1 MQPGT
6 SRNTKRFAP
15 YEIRAPLGRG
25 GMGEVY
31 RAWDP
36 RLHRAARV
44 GHAADAQGMMPNVGA
59 AITLAATW
67 LEVFIGRPLDT
78 LVNDVVVQPDLMLWE
93 AFKNL
98 RAARN
103 SFVHEGVARIG
114 QEPVTKVVAA
124 QLIGRA
130 RDIT

>member
-1 MQPGT
+1 
-6 SRNTKRFAP
+6 
-15 YEIRAPLGRG
+15 
-25 GMGEVY
+25 
-31 RAWDP
+31 
-36 RLHRAARV
+36 
-44 GHAADAQGMMPNVGA
+44 
-59 AITLAATW
+59 
-67 LEVFIGRPLDT
+67 VFLGRPLDT
-78 LVNDVVVQPDLMLWE
+78 LVNDVVVQPDLRLWE